1 MINASTIIS
10 RSTDG
15 KTKTNVKMKS
25 TQPQSVST
33 FSLFLVFEL
42 MLTYVALIN
51 NKMDA
56 FDPFVLALLHGAI
69 TRLFC
74 LYAFF
79 FL

>member
-1 MINASTIIS
+1 
-10 RSTDG
+10 
-15 KTKTNVKMKS
+15 MKS